1 MRHSAIKSSGT
12 ESRFAGAP
20 AGALPLALFGSLF
33 VLALLP
39 VLAVPIPA
47 MADYPNHLA
56 RMYLLVR
63 DGTPAESPIYRVA
76 WTLSPNLAL
85 DLVVPRLGRVMSV
98 ETATRMFLLASQILT
113 VTGAVAIELAVKR
126 RFELSG
132 FLALMVL
139 YSIPFAWGFLNFQF
153 GLGIGLWGI
162 AAWLALPERAPV
174 LRLAVHAL
182 VVVVVVASH
191 LFALGIYGFTLGLH
205 ELWRAWNRRGAL
217 AESAIRFGTLA
228 LPALVLLG
236 LMLAAGGTVGE
247 AGNRWHLGF
256 KPFWLFASLNGYSL
270 QLSALC
276 SAALAV
282 LIYVLARAGALRLA
296 ESGAWI
302 LVGLGLLY
310 LAVPSHLFDTAFVD
324 LRILAAAALIL
335 PAFLTVSPP
344 SRRAARNGALLV
356 LAVILANLGLA
367 ITVALSYRSTYA
379 AMIDSFGRLEKGARV
394 LIAHSGE
401 GANPPFSEL
410 TTYPMYNAPTLAVH
424 YADAFVPTLFTS
436 VGKQP
441 VVPREPYR
449 RLAVPYGA
457 PVRVA
462 ALRQLAEGESPPDI
476 PSYVRSW
483 QTDFEYLYVLG
494 PAAPNP
500 MPDRLEVREADPR
513 FAVYRIRKADGP
525 GR

>member
-1 MRHSAIKSSGT
+1 MGRAART
-12 ESRFAGAP
+12 DAGAVR
-20 AGALPLALFGSLF
+20 LVLFGCLF
-33 VLALLP
+33 VLGLLP

-47 MADYPNHLA
+47 MVDYPNHLA

-63 DGTPAESPIYRVA
+63 DGTPAESPIYQAV

-85 DLVVPRLGRVMSV
+85 DLVVPRLARLMSV
-98 ETATRMFLLASQILT
+98 ETATRMFLLASQVLT

-126 RFELSG
+126 RFGISG
-132 FLALMVL
+132 FVALMVL
-139 YSIPFAWGFLNFQF
+139 YSLPFAWGFLNFQF

-162 AAWLALPERAPV
+162 AAWLVLQERLPALRF
-174 LRLAVHAL
+174 LLHAL
-182 VVVVVVASH
+182 VVAALFASH

-205 ELWRAWNRRGAL
+205 ELWRARSRRAPLG
-217 AESAIRFGTLA
+217 ESAVRFGMLA

-247 AGNRWHLGF
+247 AGNRWHLAF

-270 QLSALC
+270 QLSAVC

-282 LIYVLARAGALRLA
+282 LVYALARAGALRLVD
-296 ESGAWI
+296 SGAWI

-324 LRILAAAALIL
+324 LRILVAAALIL

-344 SRRAARNGALLV
+344 TRRLARNAALLV
-356 LAVILANLGLA
+356 VAVILANLGLA
-367 ITVALSYRSTYA
+367 GWVALAHRDSYA
-379 AMIDSFGRLEKGARV
+379 AMIASFGQLEKGARV
-394 LIAHSGE
+394 LIAHSEE
-401 GANPPFSEL
+401 GTNPPFADL
-410 TTYPMYNAPTLAVH
+410 TAYPMYNAPTLAVH

-436 VGKQP
+436 AGKQP
-441 VVPREPYR
+441 IAPRGPYR

-457 PVRVA
+457 PAPVA
-462 ALRQLAEGESPPDI
+462 VLRRLAQGESLPGV
-476 PSYVRSW
+476 PSYVRTW
-483 QTDFEYLYVLG
+483 QTDFTYLYVLG

-500 MPDRLEVREADPR
+500 MPDLLEFREADPR
-513 FAVYRIRKADGP
+513 FAVYRIRKAG
-525 GR
+525 G